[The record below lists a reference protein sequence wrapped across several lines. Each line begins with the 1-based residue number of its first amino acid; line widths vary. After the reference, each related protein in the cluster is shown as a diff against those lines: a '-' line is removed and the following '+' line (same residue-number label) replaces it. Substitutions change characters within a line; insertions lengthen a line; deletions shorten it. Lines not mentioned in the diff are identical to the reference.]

1 MKSSAASPYRTNKT
15 SAWEKHAL
23 TKNSELYYREM
34 RRLAGVILTDDK
46 HDKICSDFDK
56 NSEKLASHLFDTNS
70 DIEEIVFA
78 PMDRRSEAAA
88 KSAANI
94 WARLTEYPIRIISPQ
109 APLSA
114 FGPNVLLFAIA
125 SSILG
130 QKQLAKR
137 LETASCPVFRLE
149 PKKSFFDYT
158 FAGNNSGNFLLKT
171 DLKYSHSDYLYSAI
185 NLIFIRAWSKFFP
198 DKAEIVGSHFK
209 KSGETVIELL
219 QNPEL
224 KSNIEKCM
232 TANRK
237 YESMF
242 YIGPP
247 VGTGLVWVNQFDRI
261 GAVIIEK
268 HLFGQS
274 IHGPIATVDPRVD
287 RKFVKLEN
295 RKEMVLK
302 FGEKKVVLWENIY
315 LAGKKID
322 EFIKAPPIDLPHEEK
337 TPFFADDIWYLPEL
351 QTDYDTSNDNLIL
364 MDACWERY
372 FDQALDEISTFGCRY
387 PRMILM
393 TQKAFLN
400 KKSKDALY
408 RFPLSDT
415 IVLPETP
422 SGPIPEMQLPFVM
435 NIIGEELAACA
446 YMQK

>member
-1 MKSSAASPYRTNKT
+1 
-15 SAWEKHAL
+15 
-23 TKNSELYYREM
+23 
-34 RRLAGVILTDDK
+34 
-46 HDKICSDFDK
+46 
-56 NSEKLASHLFDTNS
+56 
-70 DIEEIVFA
+70 
-78 PMDRRSEAAA
+78 
-88 KSAANI
+88 
-94 WARLTEYPIRIISPQ
+94 
-109 APLSA
+109 
-114 FGPNVLLFAIA
+114 
-125 SSILG
+125 
-130 QKQLAKR
+130 
-137 LETASCPVFRLE
+137 
-149 PKKSFFDYT
+149 
-158 FAGNNSGNFLLKT
+158 
-171 DLKYSHSDYLYSAI
+171 LYSAI